1 MSFPRADELDD
12 DFAEAAAEAEEGWS
26 VDDFIDV
33 IVGSEISALRGLDPN
48 PKTTL

>member
-12 DFAEAAAEAEEGWS
+12 DSAEAAAEAEGWS

-33 IVGSEISALRGLDPN
+33 IVGSEISALGGLDPN
-48 PKTTL
+48 PKTML